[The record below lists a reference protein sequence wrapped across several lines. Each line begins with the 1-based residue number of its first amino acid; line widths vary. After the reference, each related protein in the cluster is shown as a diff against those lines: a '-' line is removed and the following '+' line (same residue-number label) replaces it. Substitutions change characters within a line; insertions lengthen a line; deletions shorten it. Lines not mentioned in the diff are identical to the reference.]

1 MQLIDD
7 QKMQELFEAFDKA
20 VRWRDLAVYDLNKHG
35 RMYIGLVK
43 TPNEGAGEGFLRN
56 LVARVKEFVSS
67 KKVVDSPENGR
78 AIAIFSDNLEKLR
91 GELESAATALQ
102 YLGYRHPDSL
112 AGFPDTPITRTVEA
126 GIDKIVHASQSQ
138 SMSEFT
144 IGITPSAWMNE
155 ATRALSMAKVMGI
168 PTFYAVNIL
177 LSNCERNDK
186 LYKPVL
192 LDLSSSRNI
201 ALAFLRTLMQKIPAD
216 APKQHAEVA
225 HSWRY
230 AYDRVQEILQ
240 QKEPLTKEEGEEL
253 FTACSSIS
261 IVADGYQPVGPAAHM
276 AFLVS
281 AYIARFQEILD
292 EYGDYLD
299 KPAWYITRNRQ
310 REGREHSL
318 VQSQADKSGEAPKPN
333 SPSPRRRR

>member
-1 MQLIDD
+1 MQFIDD

-20 VRWRDLAVYDLNKHG
+20 VHWRDLAVYDLNNQG
-35 RMYIGLVK
+35 GMYIGLVK
-43 TPNEGAGEGFLRN
+43 TPNEGAGVGFLRN
-56 LVARVKEFVSS
+56 LVSS
-67 KKVVDSPENGR
+67 KKVVESPENGR

-138 SMSEFT
+138 STSEFT

-177 LSNCERNDK
+177 LSNCERNDN

-192 LDLSSSRNI
+192 QDIAASRNT
-201 ALAFLRTLMQKIPAD
+201 ALIFLRTLMQKIPAD
-216 APKQHAEVA
+216 APKQHAEVS
-225 HSWRY
+225 HSWKY
-230 AYDRVQEILQ
+230 AYV
-240 QKEPLTKEEGEEL
+240 
-253 FTACSSIS
+253 
-261 IVADGYQPVGPAAHM
+261 
-276 AFLVS
+276 
-281 AYIARFQEILD
+281 
-292 EYGDYLD
+292 
-299 KPAWYITRNRQ
+299 
-310 REGREHSL
+310 
-318 VQSQADKSGEAPKPN
+318 
-333 SPSPRRRR
+333 